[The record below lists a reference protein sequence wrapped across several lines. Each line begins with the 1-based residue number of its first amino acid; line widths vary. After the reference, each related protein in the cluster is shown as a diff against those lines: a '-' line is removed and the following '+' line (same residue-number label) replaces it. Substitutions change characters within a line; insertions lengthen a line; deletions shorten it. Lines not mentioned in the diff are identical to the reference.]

1 MRGLGNLS
9 YHQPPTDAMTMQ
21 ATTGT
26 TLVPA
31 TGLVVDNSGAA
42 PGTPPLFCLFTED
55 WITMQ
60 TFIVQALQLPI
71 STGNFQAKYGTFADE
86 ADIEGCVAAMQ
97 AVQNLS
103 ADFGDPTA
111 LIKEIAT
118 NPSILQGD
126 TAPPQL
132 YTHIVWFATK
142 LYQTA
147 TTFNQTLGQFMT
159 LLNSVPA
166 DQRQQLVTEILTGP
180 GGLQSSAV
188 AMGKLANDLNQALAQ
203 FNLKLAPSTTTMAT
217 YSGNATKFYT
227 DVTNDINADISDVAT
242 YQHEADV
249 DYKLWRDLTISATT
263 VSIGLVILTLGM
275 AWPLAAVAAGVLG
288 SQAAK
293 ARSAYNAALDQV
305 NNANADEQKKIALKT
320 DLDAFNKQ
328 MLPVNQAAQN
338 FSDTLA
344 KIEGV
349 WLQIGVDLGYIAT
362 TFTPDKVNNLPAWQ
376 EAMQL
381 DDATQ
386 DWQTIAT
393 AASDYTQNSL
403 VSYHILN
410 FGDALPPDP
419 SN

>member
-1 MRGLGNLS
+1 M
-9 YHQPPTDAMTMQ
+9 PTA
-21 ATTGT
+21 
-26 TLVPA
+26 
-31 TGLVVDNSGAA
+31 GLVVNNPGAA
-42 PGTPPLFCLFTED
+42 PGVPPLFCLFTED

-103 ADFGDPTA
+103 VDFGDPTA
-111 LIKEIAT
+111 LIKELAT
-118 NPSILQGD
+118 NPAILQSD
-126 TAPPQL
+126 TAPTQL

-166 DQRQQLVTEILTGP
+166 DQRQQLVTEILTGD

-203 FNLKLAPSTTTMAT
+203 FNLKLTPSTNTMAT

-227 DVTNDINADISDVAT
+227 DVQNAITTDMSDVTT
-242 YQHEADV
+242 YQHEADL
-249 DYKLWRDLTISATT
+249 DYKLWRDLTISA
-263 VSIGLVILTLGM
+263 VSVSVGLVVLTGGL

-293 ARSAYNAALDQV
+293 ARSAYDAAMDQV
-305 NNANADEQKKIALKT
+305 HGAEEDEQKKITLKH
-320 DLDAFNKQ
+320 DLDAFNTQ
-328 MLPVNQAAQN
+328 MVPVNKAAQN
-338 FSDTLA
+338 FADMLA
-344 KIEGV
+344 KVEGV

-362 TFTPDKVNNLPAWQ
+362 TFTPDKINNLPAWK
-376 EAMQL
+376 EATQL

-386 DWQTIAT
+386 DWHTIAV
-393 AASDYTQNSL
+393 AASTYTENSL
-403 VSYHILN
+403 VTYHILT
-410 FGDALPPDP
+410 FGAALPPDP